1 MLRQETIQINGKDFI
16 HTWSDTNM
24 QIKQIETNILYS
36 DAIDISPCPYTYEE
50 SNIPIDEQEG
60 EEVDSQYKE
69 AFNILVG
76 EE

>member
-1 MLRQETIQINGKDFI
+1 MLRQETIQINGKDFV

-36 DAIDISPCPYTYEE
+36 DAMDISPCPYTYEE
-50 SNIPIDEQEG
+50 SNIPIDGQEG
-60 EEVDSQYKE
+60 EETDSQYKE

-76 EE
+76 E

>member
-50 SNIPIDEQEG
+50 SNIPIDE
-60 EEVDSQYKE
+60 
-69 AFNILVG
+69 
-76 EE
+76 

>member
-1 MLRQETIQINGKDFI
+1 MLRQETIQINEKDFI

-50 SNIPIDEQEG
+50 SNIPIDE
-60 EEVDSQYKE
+60 
-69 AFNILVG
+69 
-76 EE
+76 